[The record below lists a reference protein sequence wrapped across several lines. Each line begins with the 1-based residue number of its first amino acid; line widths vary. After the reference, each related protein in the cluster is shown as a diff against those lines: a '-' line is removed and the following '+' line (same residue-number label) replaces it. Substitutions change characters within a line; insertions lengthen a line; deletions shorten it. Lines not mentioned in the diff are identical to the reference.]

1 MSNYLKN
8 AASPTVLNYAWHYLR
23 DNRTDS
29 SWCGRLSVDEMAP
42 NLIRH
47 IGDLSEQLLAGTY
60 RPETMCY
67 QQTKSVNGDIRF
79 LCSSGVR
86 DKMVQYAILTVLEPL
101 SESFG
106 FGLEN
111 KAPSEIALAKIR
123 ELVAN
128 GYVWLGVTNI
138 KDCLDSLP
146 VEAVLKSLYKLC
158 GDKSLVAVVRL
169 FFESQPDMCHLGGK
183 DRGLPQGMIL
193 TPFLREL
200 YLHQLDEFLQR
211 KQIQFVRVADHFV
224 VFARDPAAARKA
236 LGRADGFVKKLGL
249 DLNPNNNQV
258 IRSSSQY
265 KFLGHRLPNSQGVSH
280 GAWLRALW
288 SWGQKKS
295 ALSETKVSASVWQR
309 LSIWG

>member
-1 MSNYLKN
+1 
-8 AASPTVLNYAWHYLR
+8 LNYAWHYLR
-23 DNRTDS
+23 ENGTDS
-29 SWCGRLSVDEMAP
+29 PWCGQLSVDEMEP

-47 IGDLSEQLLAGTY
+47 IGDLSEQLLAGSY
-60 RPETMCY
+60 GPETMCY
-67 QQTKSVNGDIRF
+67 QQAKSGNGEVRS
-79 LCSSGVR
+79 LCCSGVR
-86 DKMVQYAILTVLEPL
+86 DQLVQYAILTVLEPL

-111 KAPSEIALAKIR
+111 QAHSEFALAKVR

-169 FFESQPDMCHLGGK
+169 FFESQPDKSHLVGK

-211 KQIQFVRVADHFV
+211 KQIPFVRVADHFI
-224 VFARDPAAARKA
+224 VFAGDEAAARKA
-236 LGRADGFVKKLGL
+236 LERADGFVKKLGL

-258 IRSSSQY
+258 IRSSFQY
-265 KFLGHRLPNSQGVSH
+265 KFLGHRLPNSQAVNYGT
-280 GAWLRALW
+280 WLRALQ
-288 SWGQKKS
+288 SWGHKKS
-295 ALSETKVSASVWQR
+295 EKKLQQVQAAVCQR
-309 LSIWG
+309 LSICNRG